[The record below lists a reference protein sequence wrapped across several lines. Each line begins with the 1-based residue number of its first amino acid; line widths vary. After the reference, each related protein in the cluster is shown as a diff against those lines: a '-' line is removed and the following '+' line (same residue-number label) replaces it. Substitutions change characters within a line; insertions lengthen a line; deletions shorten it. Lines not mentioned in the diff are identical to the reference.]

1 MPAVST
7 LKEKGGSGEGRR
19 FGGGSRVVGA
29 PAMEEEGGWRGG
41 RDGSVRRRPTG
52 VAARTCLTGG
62 RRRLAGPS
70 GPKGFL
76 GRTVLLG

>member
-29 PAMEEEGGWRGG
+29 PTMEEGAQRGG
-41 RDGSVRRRPTG
+41 RDSSVW
-52 VAARTCLTGG
+52 
-62 RRRLAGPS
+62 
-70 GPKGFL
+70 
-76 GRTVLLG
+76 